1 MLTIK
6 KQNLFRA
13 VSVLA
18 VVGLVA
24 SPSFVSAVTDTTTVE
39 ATVGSSISISN
50 TTPTVSVSLTPGGSA
65 VESVG
70 SDTVSVSTNDTD
82 GYTLDVAADDAST
95 DLDSATGPGTYTIG
109 ATTPTT
115 PATATTLDT
124 NSWGWCVVSLGSCS
138 GSYTV
143 SNNQSAGASGNWIAM
158 PASGSDI
165 EVKSTSGT
173 ASNDTTVFYYGVNV
187 DATKQTDTY
196 TDGVT
201 YTALVK

>member
-1 MLTIK
+1 MRISK
-6 KQNLFRA
+6 KYLYG
-13 VSVLA
+13 
-18 VVGLVA
+18 VVGAISGFALVS
-24 SPSFVSAVTDTTTVE
+24 SPALVSAVTDTANIA
-39 ATVGSSISISN
+39 ATVGSTISISN
-50 TTPTVSVSLTPGGSA
+50 TTPNVAVSLTPGGSA

-70 SDTVSVSTNDTD
+70 SDTVSVSTNDLD
-82 GYTLDVAADDAST
+82 GYTLDIAASDAST
-95 DLDSATGPGTYTIG
+95 NLESSTGPGTYTIG
-109 ATTPTT
+109 ATSATT
-115 PATATTLDT
+115 VGTATTLST
-124 NSWGWCVVSLGSCS
+124 NSWGWCVVGLGTCS

-187 DATKQTDTY
+187 NSTKQTDVY
-196 TDGVT
+196 DDDVT